1 MDGCG
6 ALPGDVLT
14 ALNALPNANHTPTDD
29 GGTTIAVVNNA
40 FQNPHLVFNAIRDD
54 GGAMNKAQARA
65 NFLKAIHKEIAI
77 AKITAF
83 LARVPVVNAGTLP
96 NRAAA
101 GIATALPQ
109 HNNNEYQDYVNFI
122 RGNNEYTDVRLN
134 DFVREMAITKDIAK
148 VDA

>member
-14 ALNALPNANHTPTDD
+14 ALNTLPNQNHTPTDD
-29 GGTTIAVVNNA
+29 GGTAIAAVNNA

-83 LARVPVVNAGTLP
+83 LARVPVVAANALP
-96 NRAAA
+96 DRAAA
-101 GIATALPQ
+101 GIATALPR
-109 HNNNEYQDYVNFI
+109 HANNEYQDYVNFI
-122 RGNNEYTDVRLN
+122 RGNNDYTDVRLN
-134 DFVREMAITKDIAK
+134 DFVREMAIAKDIAK